1 MNYLVVVKRTFD
13 ESEYGSDYTFEDA
26 YFQGCEKA
34 FNTEEEATEYFK
46 SFEDWEQDLLTIDEL
61 PFWVPGVMPGGRTS
75 HSVLPPNQG
84 GQLTY
89 LSTSWLKLFMSQPN
103 AIAT

>member
-1 MNYLVVVKRTFD
+1 MYNQGLRICNTQTTHLLINIMNYLVVVKHTFN
-13 ESEYGSDYTFEDA
+13 ESEYCSDHTFEDA

-61 PFWVPGVMPGGRTS
+61 PF
-75 HSVLPPNQG
+75 
-84 GQLTY
+84 
-89 LSTSWLKLFMSQPN
+89 
-103 AIAT
+103 

>member
-61 PFWVPGVMPGGRTS
+61 PFWVPGASWGIESPTQL
-75 HSVLPPNQG
+75 LP
-84 GQLTY
+84 LTE
-89 LSTSWLKLFMSQPN
+89 SG
-103 AIAT
+103 